1 MSKSRQRLPDGAVVI
16 RTYPVTFLHD
26 RVERRCE
33 ARWHA
38 VTYAARGTLEVEAGG
53 VRHLVPADR
62 AVVIPAGTAHTVTMR
77 APIAVRSLFVAAPAA
92 RRGFERVRVV
102 AVTPLLRELIIHAC
116 GLGALDR
123 RRPAQ
128 AHLVAV
134 VLDLVAS
141 ADEVT
146 LALPSPREARA
157 ARFAA
162 LIAAHPG
169 DPRSNAA
176 LARACGA
183 SLRTLERVFRAETGV
198 AIATWRRR
206 VRLFHA
212 LRLLDGGAAVGAVA
226 SEVGYRSVS
235 AFGLAFARQFGRT
248 PAGRRRGGSTPVP
261 APAHGAAATKGR
273 GARRRFHKN
282 AT

>member
-1 MSKSRQRLPDGAVVI
+1 VSRIRQRLPDGSVVV

-33 ARWHA
+33 PRWHA

-77 APIAVRSLFVAAPAA
+77 APIAVRSIFVAAPAA

-123 RRPAQ
+123 RRPTQGRLA
-128 AHLVAV
+128 ALLV
-134 VLDLVAS
+134 DLVAS

-146 LALPSPREARA
+146 LALPSPRE
-157 ARFAA
+157 
-162 LIAAHPG
+162 P
-169 DPRSNAA
+169 
-176 LARACGA
+176 
-183 SLRTLERVFRAETGV
+183 
-198 AIATWRRR
+198 
-206 VRLFHA
+206 
-212 LRLLDGGAAVGAVA
+212 
-226 SEVGYRSVS
+226 
-235 AFGLAFARQFGRT
+235 
-248 PAGRRRGGSTPVP
+248 RRRGS
-261 APAHGAAATKGR
+261 
-273 GARRRFHKN
+273 RR
-282 AT
+282 

>member
-1 MSKSRQRLPDGAVVI
+1 VVV

-33 ARWHA
+33 PRWHA

-77 APIAVRSLFVAAPAA
+77 APIAVRSLFIAAPAA

-123 RRPAQ
+123 RRPTQGRLA
-128 AHLVAV
+128 AL
-134 VLDLVAS
+134 LFDLVAS

-146 LALPSPREARA
+146 LALPSPREPRA

-162 LIAAHPG
+162 LIAANPG
-169 DPRSNAA
+169 DPRENAA

-226 SEVGYRSVS
+226 SEVGYRSAS
-235 AFGLAFARQFGRT
+235 AFGQAFARQFGRSPRT
-248 PAGRRRGGSTPVP
+248 ASARPGEPITAAPARRRAAASAGASTETRRRRRGPGP
-261 APAHGAAATKGR
+261 GR
-273 GARRRFHKN
+273 R
-282 AT
+282 

>member
-1 MSKSRQRLPDGAVVI
+1 MVV

-33 ARWHA
+33 PRWHA
-38 VTYAARGTLEVEAGG
+38 VTYAARGTLEVEAGDG
-53 VRHLVPADR
+53 RHLVPADR

-77 APIAVRSLFVAAPAA
+77 APIAVRSLFIAAPAA

-102 AVTPLLRELIIHAC
+102 AVAPLLRELIVHVC

-123 RRPAQ
+123 RCPTQ
-128 AHLVAV
+128 ARLAAV
-134 VLDLVAS
+134 LFDLVA
-141 ADEVT
+141 AAEEVA
-146 LALPSPREARA
+146 LVLPSPREARA

-162 LIAAHPG
+162 LVVARPG
-169 DPRSNAA
+169 DPRSNSA

-226 SEVGYRSVS
+226 TEVGYRSVS
-235 AFGLAFARQFGRT
+235 AFGLAFARQFGRS
-248 PAGRRRGGSTPVP
+248 P
-261 APAHGAAATKGR
+261 
-273 GARRRFHKN
+273 ARRSRGSARHR
-282 AT
+282 